1 MIGPLLM
8 IAALVAVYLATLGS
22 AQPAD
27 IALGA
32 AVAGVLLW
40 WLGAHVGIHRR
51 MPAPHVRR
59 VVAFVP
65 LVGAVAAQ
73 SLRGTI
79 AISRFVLR
87 PERLPES
94 GLVEVPI
101 GDRSPLGV
109 AVSALC
115 ISVSPG
121 SVLVDV
127 DEARG
132 VMILH
137 VVDARD
143 PDGVRAQQARFY
155 DRWQRHVFP

>member
-1 MIGPLLM
+1 MVGLLLTVG
-8 IAALVAVYLATLGS
+8 ALVLVYLATLGT
-22 AQPAD
+22 AHAGD

-32 AVAGVLLW
+32 ASAAALLW
-40 WLGAHVGIHRR
+40 WLGEHIGAHRR
-51 MPAPHVRR
+51 MAAPSVRR
-59 VVAFVP
+59 VLAFIP
-65 LVGAVAAQ
+65 LAVAVAAQ

-87 PERLPES
+87 PQRLPES

-101 GDRSPLGV
+101 DKRSPLGV

-143 PDGVRAQQARFY
+143 HDRVRAQQARFY